1 MHHHP
6 RGAAAN
12 RQPHK
17 RTWLRPAV
25 ARIRAGDA
33 ENGGIPNTTDGIFT
47 YTS

>member
-1 MHHHP
+1 MHHQRATADP
-6 RGAAAN
+6 K
-12 RQPHK
+12 PSK
-17 RTWLRPAV
+17 RVWLRPAV